1 MGDYKLC
8 LVHKNSFYTLV
19 KTCST
24 EASYK
29 AFEIRMKYQKTPSK
43 AHDILKQKGFLE
55 GDDYIF
61 FHHTIS
67 NSYRLGVEKPSI
79 KSLIKKFFS
88 DS

>member
-1 MGDYKLC
+1 
-8 LVHKNSFYTLV
+8 
-19 KTCST
+19 
-24 EASYK
+24 
-29 AFEIRMKYQKTPSK
+29 MKYQKTPSK

-79 KSLIKKFFS
+79 KSLIKKIFS